1 MASPNTQSTVGSA
14 RNLEPNDQELVTRIQ
29 SGDADAMRIVYDR
42 YGRKVTAVAMS
53 VIRDRDLAADI
64 AQDVFVRLWHRA
76 DRFDSRRGSLG
87 SFLAVDAHGRSIDLL
102 RSRNAS
108 ARRELNDFV
117 RRSGET
123 PIGTEEQALQGI
135 VASTVRASLEE
146 LPDEQRI
153 PITLAYFDGLPYRQV
168 AELLKMPEG
177 TVKSRIRSGLQQ
189 LGMTLV
195 DVPTAA

>member
-1 MASPNTQSTVGSA
+1 MTAPTTRSANEKVRTV
-14 RNLEPNDQELVTRIQ
+14 EPDDQELVSRIR
-29 SGDADAMRIVYDR
+29 SGDADAMRVVYER
-42 YGRKVTAVAMS
+42 YGGKVTAVAMS

-76 DRFDSRRGSLG
+76 DRFDAKRGSLG

-108 ARRELNDFV
+108 AKREVNDFV

-123 PIGTEEQALQGI
+123 QIGTEEQALNGL
-135 VASTVRASLEE
+135 VASTVRASLAE
-146 LPDEQRI
+146 LPDDQRI

-168 AELLKMPEG
+168 AERLKMPEG

-189 LGMTLV
+189 LSMTLA
-195 DVPTAA
+195 DVPSAA